1 MVLDNKKKKSLK
13 NLQKFKSAKFNY
25 AKFVKQY
32 YIEKKEA
39 YISAKVN
46 SLDDIISKYSTAGY
60 EWINPDFAHY
70 IEESAYYIPIE
81 ESITIEI
88 CGGNFS
94 DEEKE
99 LIKRVIKDYFGLKLG
114 DKFLDLDQNKHRSLI
129 LLLFGIISL
138 AIFVVLSKFSLIM
151 ALTEIILLLF
161 WFFLWEYADLALL
174 ERSEIQ
180 LQRIEAGQLST
191 AKITFLDVDNSN
203 INKDIENNERL

>member
-1 MVLDNKKKKSLK
+1 MILGNKKKKSIK
-13 NLQKFKSAKFNY
+13 NLQRFKSAKFNY

-39 YISAKVN
+39 YVSAKVN
-46 SLDDIISKYSTAGY
+46 SIDDIISKYSTKGY

-81 ESITIEI
+81 ESVTIEI
-88 CGGNFS
+88 CGGSFS

-99 LIKRVIKDYFGLKLG
+99 LVKKVIKDYFGLKLG
-114 DKFLDLDQNKHRSLI
+114 DKFLDLDENKHKSLI
-129 LLLFGIISL
+129 LLIFGIISL
-138 AIFVVLSKFSLIM
+138 GVFVILSRFSIIS

-161 WFFLWEYADLALL
+161 WFFIWEYADLAWL

-191 AKITFLDVDNSN
+191 AKIVFLDDNTLN
-203 INKDIENNERL
+203 TK

>member
-46 SLDDIISKYSTAGY
+46 SIDDIISKYSTAGY

-88 CGGNFS
+88 CGGNFN

-99 LIKRVIKDYFGLKLG
+99 LIKKVIKDYFGLKLG

-129 LLLFGIISL
+129 LLLFGILSL
-138 AIFVVLSKFSLIM
+138 GIFVVLSKFSIIM
-151 ALTEIILLLF
+151 ALTEVLLLLF

-191 AKITFLDVDNSN
+191 AKITFLDDNSV
-203 INKDIENNERL
+203 NKD

>member
-1 MVLDNKKKKSLK
+1 MILDNKKKKSLK

-32 YIEKKEA
+32 YIDKKEA

-46 SLDDIISKYSTAGY
+46 SLDDIISKYSTKGY

-99 LIKRVIKDYFGLKLG
+99 LIKKVIKDYFGLKLG

-129 LLLFGIISL
+129 LLLFGILSLGVFTLFNRVNLIST
-138 AIFVVLSKFSLIM
+138 LS
-151 ALTEIILLLF
+151 EVILLLF
-161 WFFLWEYADLALL
+161 WFFLWEYADLAWI

-180 LQRIEAGQLST
+180 LKRIEAGQLST
-191 AKITFLDVDNSN
+191 AKITFLDEDATNVKKEDS
-203 INKDIENNERL
+203 KEN

>member
-1 MVLDNKKKKSLK
+1 MVLGNKKKKSIK
-13 NLQKFKSAKFNY
+13 NLQRFKSAKFNY

-39 YISAKVN
+39 YVSAKVK
-46 SLDDIISKYSTAGY
+46 SIDDIISKYSTKGY

-81 ESITIEI
+81 ESVTIEI

-99 LIKRVIKDYFGLKLG
+99 LVKRVIKDYFGLKLG
-114 DKFLDLDQNKHRSLI
+114 DKFLDLDENKHKSLI
-129 LLLFGIISL
+129 LLIFGIISL
-138 AIFVVLSKFSLIM
+138 GVFAILSRFSIIST
-151 ALTEIILLLF
+151 LTEVILLLF

-174 ERSEIQ
+174 ERSD
-180 LQRIEAGQLST
+180 LQVARIEAGQLST
-191 AKITFLDVDNSN
+191 AKIVFLDDDVSN
-203 INKDIENNERL
+203 TK

>member
-1 MVLDNKKKKSLK
+1 MILGNKKKKSIK
-13 NLQKFKSAKFNY
+13 NLQRFKSAKFNY

-39 YISAKVN
+39 YVSAKVN
-46 SLDDIISKYSTAGY
+46 SIDDIISKYSTKGY

-81 ESITIEI
+81 ESVTIEI

-99 LIKRVIKDYFGLKLG
+99 LVKRVIKDYFGLKLG
-114 DKFLDLDQNKHRSLI
+114 DKFLDLDENKHKSLI
-129 LLLFGIISL
+129 LLIFGIISL
-138 AIFVVLSKFSLIM
+138 GVFAILSRFSIIS
-151 ALTEIILLLF
+151 ALTEVILLLF

-174 ERSEIQ
+174 ERSD
-180 LQRIEAGQLST
+180 LQVERIEAGQLST
-191 AKITFLDVDNSN
+191 AKIVFLDDDEANT
-203 INKDIENNERL
+203 K

>member
-1 MVLDNKKKKSLK
+1 MILDSKKKKSIK
-13 NLQKFKSAKFNY
+13 NLEKFKSAKFNY

-46 SLDDIISKYSTAGY
+46 SIDDIISKYSTKGY

-99 LIKRVIKDYFGLKLG
+99 LVKRVIKDYFGLKLG
-114 DKFLDLDQNKHRSLI
+114 DKFLDLDENKHKSFI
-129 LLLFGIISL
+129 LLAFGIISL
-138 AIFVVLSKFSLIM
+138 GVFAILSKFSIIT
-151 ALTEIILLLF
+151 ALNEVILLLF
-161 WFFLWEYADLALL
+161 WFFLWEYADLAWLD
-174 ERSEIQ
+174 RSDIQ
-180 LQRIEAGQLST
+180 VERIEAGQLST
-191 AKITFLDVDNSN
+191 AKITFLDDN
-203 INKDIENNERL
+203 

>member
-1 MVLDNKKKKSLK
+1 MILNNKKKKSIK

-46 SLDDIISKYSTAGY
+46 SLDDIISKYSTKGY
-60 EWINPDFAHY
+60 EWINPDFANY

-81 ESITIEI
+81 ESVTIEI

-99 LIKRVIKDYFGLKLG
+99 LVKKVIKDYFGLKLG
-114 DKFLDLDQNKHRSLI
+114 DKILDLEENRHKSFI

-138 AIFVVLSKFSLIM
+138 GIFAILSKFSIIS
-151 ALTEIILLLF
+151 ALSEIILLLF
-161 WFFLWEYADLALL
+161 WFFIWEYGDLAWL
-174 ERSEIQ
+174 ERSDIQ
-180 LQRIEAGQLST
+180 VERIEAGQLST
-191 AKITFLDVDNSN
+191 AKITFLDDVN
-203 INKDIENNERL
+203 ITKHEE